1 MDADATPLFDAELAA
16 FMQGGI
22 SLNLAGCGADLAPS
36 VARAVGCRIDAA
48 RISVRL
54 LVSQVQAACVLA
66 NVRANGKLA
75 AVFSEPASHR
85 TVQLK
90 GVDAVVE
97 AAGADDIA
105 AVARY
110 RDAFVAHVEPL
121 GHPAPMIRALL
132 ACPDG
137 DLCAIRFTPTEAFSQ
152 TPGSG
157 AGQALRMTP

>member
-22 SLNLAGCGADLAPS
+22 SLNFGGCGADLAPS
-36 VARAVGCRIDAA
+36 VARAFGCRIDPG
-48 RISVRL
+48 RTSVRL
-54 LVSQVQAACVLA
+54 LVSQAQAACVLGH
-66 NVRANGKLA
+66 VRANGKLA
-75 AVFSEPASHR
+75 AVFSEPATHR

-90 GVDAVVE
+90 AVDAVVE
-97 AAGADDIA
+97 AAGADDVA

-110 RDAFVAHVEPL
+110 RDAFVAHLEPL
-121 GHPAPMIRALL
+121 GFPPAAIRALL
-132 ACPDG
+132 ACPDS

-152 TPGSG
+152 TPGAG

>member
-1 MDADATPLFDAELAA
+1 MDADATPLFDADLAA
-16 FMQGGI
+16 FMQRGI

-36 VARAVGCRIDAA
+36 VARAIGCRIDPG
-48 RISVRL
+48 RTSVRL
-54 LVSQVQAACVLA
+54 LVSQAQAACVLA
-66 NVRANGKLA
+66 HVRANGKLA
-75 AVFSEPASHR
+75 AVFSESASHR

-90 GVDAVVE
+90 AVDAVVE

-121 GHPAPMIRALL
+121 GHPAPTIRALL
-132 ACPDG
+132 ACPDS
-137 DLCAIRFTPTEAFSQ
+137 DLCAIVFTPTEAYTQ
-152 TPGSG
+152 TPGAG

>member
-1 MDADATPLFDAELAA
+1 MSADATPLFDAELAA
-16 FMQGGI
+16 FMQRGI

-36 VARAVGCRIDAA
+36 VARAVGCRIDAG
-48 RISVRL
+48 RTSVRL

-66 NVRANGKLA
+66 HVRANGKLA
-75 AVFSEPASHR
+75 AVFSEPATHR

-90 GVDAVVE
+90 AVDAVVE
-97 AAGADDIA
+97 AAGADDLA

-110 RDAFVAHVEPL
+110 RDAFVAHLEPL
-121 GHPAPMIRALL
+121 GFPPAIMGAML

-137 DLCAIRFTPTEAFSQ
+137 DLCAIRFTPAEAFSQ